1 MTEKEKL
8 ESLVLDVIE
17 EMNQHE
23 FVDNPLPREHETPLF
38 GKSGQLD
45 SLNLVMLIMAIE
57 DSTEE
62 NLGHRLSLAD
72 DRAMSREKSPFRTIG
87 SLIDYMAEIS
97 NDS

>member
-1 MTEKEKL
+1 
-8 ESLVLDVIE
+8 
-17 EMNQHE
+17 
-23 FVDNPLPREHETPLF
+23 
-38 GKSGQLD
+38 
-45 SLNLVMLIMAIE
+45 MAIE